1 MDDEAQQRICGI
13 LGGLSYVSTTDYY
26 NQMNELVGKS
36 LPGHGSCIHIVS
48 VDIFS
53 YVELLNKNQS
63 TEVVNNLL
71 DAVHQLVKSGIDF
84 LLIAS
89 NTGETLLVSF
99 VQLLNV
105 ISGHIAAPRITE
117 YYPNLVFI
125 HISDAVAY
133 AVKEKKL
140 KKVGFLGTKFT
151 MKLDSCVVSRL
162 LEHNLDIVFPR
173 NEDIDRLHQIILTEL
188 NSNIFTTESK
198 QFYISVM
205 QRLFDEQQVEGI
217 VLGCTEIPQLVRQN
231 EIPHVPLF
239 DSTQLHVQLA
249 VDYQLGRCDVE
260 RFLPVTMIK
269 KN

>member
-1 MDDEAQQRICGI
+1 MDDKAQQRICGI

-36 LPGHGSCIHIVS
+36 LPGHGSCINIVS

-53 YVELLNKNQS
+53 YIELLNKNQS

-89 NTGETLLVSF
+89 NTG
-99 VQLLNV
+99 
-105 ISGHIAAPRITE
+105 HIAAPRITE

-133 AVKEKKL
+133 AV
-140 KKVGFLGTKFT
+140 GFLGTKFT
-151 MKLDSCVVSRL
+151 MKLDSCVVNRL
-162 LEHNLDIVFPR
+162 LEHDLDIVLPR
-173 NEDIDRLHQIILTEL
+173 NEDIDRLHQIIIAEL

-205 QRLFDEQQVEGI
+205 QRLFVEQQVEGI

-239 DSTQLHVQLA
+239 DSTQLRVQLA